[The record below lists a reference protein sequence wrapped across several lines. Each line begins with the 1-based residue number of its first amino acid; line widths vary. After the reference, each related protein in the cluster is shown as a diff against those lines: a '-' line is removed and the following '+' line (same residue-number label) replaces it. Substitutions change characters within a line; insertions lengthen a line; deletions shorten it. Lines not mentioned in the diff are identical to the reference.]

1 MATLEQVIDQ
11 MTGSGLPSLPVGHP
25 LLDGKIHRFGRGKKA
40 WYVLRELRLNSGR
53 QVVTGAYGVWQGQD
67 QNAVPVTI
75 DWEGVTPAE
84 RAEAERKQAE
94 QQRLSDERKARA
106 AELAASRARIDW
118 RSAAEAAH
126 GYLERKRV
134 GTEGTR
140 VMASGQLLVPAR
152 KYTRAGATLAAL
164 QRIEPDGSKRF
175 SMGADM
181 VGACCL
187 LGTANDLTPLI
198 EIGEGYATCETVRMA
213 TEFDTPT
220 MVAFNAGNLLAV
232 AQQLRSDFPAAHLL
246 FLADDD
252 MRLVPRLAEA
262 LLADFDAEW
271 VPVIDGADHEIESK
285 GGDIVRVRATWR
297 KDSTGT
303 DYIEAD
309 IRAGRQISI
318 RKFENAGLSRSRAA
332 ARVVGNA
339 SVVSPVFVERADDK
353 WSDFN
358 DLYLA
363 ESLTVVRDQVLAAR
377 SRALMVEAP
386 AAVGDD
392 EVPSYFDDAAPANEP
407 DQAPAALPPPA
418 AVLGSPPAPS
428 LPEAPVMTGIFKL
441 EWALAH
447 CALVQGST
455 DVWDSLNKLRM
466 KRAAFV
472 DMVGKEGAAA
482 WSSHA
487 DRRTISPRNLPKTI
501 RGVAVDDTGAGADN
515 IVMMLDRYT
524 LLYGTKTVWDAE
536 KRTVIAYDAMALA
549 RGSDLASRWIGHPM
563 HREIDLDKLVFDPT
577 QRVDLDTHINMF
589 EGFPIKPKKDAA
601 KAGLAVA
608 LLESLCSSEANCD
621 DILHWVLCW
630 LAYPLQNPGAKMQ
643 TALLFFGEK
652 QGTGK
657 SLFFEGIV
665 KPIYGAH
672 GATGGQHQ
680 LEAQYTHW
688 RSQKLFVL
696 FEEILSRQD
705 KYSHFGLIKH
715 MITGRDMPISQKFKD
730 DRTEANHMNV
740 VMLSNEFQAVPI
752 EPEDRRFQVV
762 EARNPL
768 DPSLL
773 AQIQVA
779 LTDGL
784 SEAFYAFLLDYPLDG
799 FTPHTKP
806 IMTSSKERMINFGRP
821 DWEAFYLAWQAGDL
835 SVPYCSCLSEHLY
848 TIYGRYCN
856 KFGFRA
862 LTITKFAELIAQRV
876 KKDRQWVT
884 IGGATKRLLTVFHI
898 PQAED
903 SEKPPETLSQ
913 QCERFYKLADIKGA
927 A

>member
-1 MATLEQVIDQ
+1 MATLDQVIDQ
-11 MTGSGLPSLPVGHP
+11 MTGSGLPSLPSGHP
-25 LLDGKIHRFGRGKKA
+25 VLDGKIHRFGPKKKA
-40 WYVLRELRLNSGR
+40 WYVLRELDLRSGR
-53 QVVTGAYGVWQGQD
+53 RVITGAFGIWQGD
-67 QNAVPVTI
+67 DNNEVKVTF
-75 DWEGVTPAE
+75 DWEGVSPEE
-84 RAEAERKQAE
+84 RAEAERKQTEYQRAE
-94 QQRLSDERKARA
+94 AERKMRDAEMA
-106 AELAASRARIDW
+106 ANRARDAW
-118 RSAAEAAH
+118 AKSTDTVQH
-126 GYLERKRV
+126 DYLDRKQV
-134 GTEGTR
+134 GGEGTR
-140 VMASGQLLVPAR
+140 VTPDGQLLVPAR
-152 KYTRAGATLAAL
+152 KYALGGAVLAGL
-164 QRIEPDGSKRF
+164 QRILPDGAKRF
-175 SMGADM
+175 SSNMDM
-181 VGACCL
+181 IGACCL
-187 LGTANDLTPLI
+187 LGPATAATPLI

-213 TEFDTPT
+213 TAFDTPA

-232 AQQLRSDFPAAHLL
+232 AQQLRRDFPATHLL

-252 MRLVPRLAEA
+252 SRIEARLREA
-262 LLADFDAEW
+262 LLRDFDVECH
-271 VPVIDGADHEIESK
+271 PIIDGADHDVQAKS
-285 GGDIVRVRATWR
+285 GDIVRVRATWR
-297 KDSTGT
+297 KDANGT

-309 IRAGRQISI
+309 IRAGRVVQL
-318 RKFENAGLSRSRAA
+318 RKFENAGMSRARAA
-332 ARVVGNA
+332 ARAVGNA
-339 SVVSPVFVERADDK
+339 SVVCPVFADRIDDA

-363 ESLTVVRDQVLAAR
+363 ASLDVVRDQVLAAR
-377 SRALMVEAP
+377 SRALTIDSAPIAIDDGVPAYFDEGSNAEAP
-386 AAVGDD
+386 A
-392 EVPSYFDDAAPANEP
+392 
-407 DQAPAALPPPA
+407 
-418 AVLGSPPAPS
+418 GSPVPPEV
-428 LPEAPVMTGIFKL
+428 PEAPVMASTFTL
-441 EWALAH
+441 QWALAH

-466 KRAAFV
+466 KRPAFV
-472 DMVGKEGAAA
+472 EMIGKKAAA
-482 WSSHA
+482 EWSTHA
-487 DRRTISPRNLPKTI
+487 ERRSISPRNLPRTI
-501 RGVAVDDTGAGADN
+501 RGVAVDEGGAGADN

-549 RGSDLASRWIGHPM
+549 RGSDLASRWIGHAM
-563 HREIDLDKLVFDPT
+563 HREVDLDRLVFDPT
-577 QRVDLDTHINMF
+577 QKVDLETHINMF
-589 EGFPIKPKKDAA
+589 EGFPIKPVKDEA
-601 KAGLAVA
+601 KAQLALGL
-608 LLESLCSSEANCD
+608 LYSLCSSEDNCD
-621 DILHWVLCW
+621 EIFHWVLSW

-665 KPIYGAH
+665 KPIYGTH

-752 EPEDRRFQVV
+752 EPEDRRFQVA

-773 AQIQVA
+773 ANIRDA
-779 LTDGL
+779 LGNGL
-784 SEAFYAFLLDYPLDG
+784 SEAFYAFLLEYPLGD

-806 IMTSSKERMINFGRP
+806 VMTASKERMINFGRP
-821 DWEAFYLAWQAGDL
+821 DWEAFYLTWAADEL
-835 SVPYCSCLSEHLY
+835 SVPYCSCLSEDLY
-848 TIYGRYCN
+848 VIYARYCN
-856 KFGFRA
+856 KYGFRA

-884 IGGATKRLLTVFHI
+884 IGSASKRLLTVFHV
-898 PQAED
+898 PQ
-903 SEKPPETLSQ
+903 PEGEESKTLSQ
-913 QCERFYKLADIKGA
+913 QCDRFRNLAEIKGTV
-927 A
+927 